1 MKKLS
6 PVSGF
11 AGDVEWGCTISN
23 IAVTGD
29 GSLKV
34 GGGSE
39 RIEEADARC
48 KYTGFWE
55 DYKYGAAA
63 WPSQWWSTGHAKRT
77 APSERAGRPQGHA
90 PLFADAPA
98 RSLPRDVPQHR
109 LRQGH
114 ASPSMAWQP
123 RTIST

>member
-1 MKKLS
+1 MKKIS
-6 PVSGF
+6 PVTGF

-34 GGGSE
+34 GGGSA

-55 DYKYGAAA
+55 DYKYGAARLGRRSGGA
-63 WPSQWWSTGHAKRT
+63 TGHAQAHR
-77 APSERAGRPQGHA
+77 AIERAGRPEGHA
-90 PLFADAPA
+90 PVFADGD
-98 RSLPRDVPQHR
+98 S
-109 LRQGH
+109 
-114 ASPSMAWQP
+114 
-123 RTIST
+123 TISTSGRS